1 MKRTILTAL
10 AVSVFLLLA
19 GCGESARGGDPVMRT
34 DAPHT
39 FAGYPVVYLTAD
51 VSAGGLLSAYE
62 ALEPPEGG
70 RIGIKLSETLANGFS
85 WPDLTA
91 DLIQTAGASIIES
104 GGPETDFSGYDSTV
118 ILTHFEPDDAV
129 GFYGTAAHMAS
140 VFARRENLKR
150 AAGDPGGMMRYLA
163 EQGKAA
169 SESLSGPVLYIALL
183 DRWSVGDPAYGGS
196 IAASYDP
203 VSLDQ
208 ACVDLVNMTEECQ
221 SLAAQ
226 IAACGGVDT
235 LTEAERTGWGSRTY
249 AFLSI
254 DG

>member
-10 AVSVFLLLA
+10 AVSVFLLLT
-19 GCGESARGGDPVMRT
+19 GCGENGRGDDSAMRT

-70 RIGIKLSETLANGFS
+70 RIGIKLSEPLPNGFS

-91 DLIQTAGASIIES
+91 DLIQTGASIIES
-104 GGPETDFSGYDSTV
+104 GGPEIDFSGYDSTV
-118 ILTHFEPDDAV
+118 ILTHFEPCDAV
-129 GFYGTAAHMAS
+129 GFYGTTAHMAS
-140 VFARRENLKR
+140 VSARREDLER
-150 AAGDPGGMMRYLA
+150 VAGDPGEMMRYLA

-169 SESLSGPVLYIALL
+169 SESLSGPVLYIAVL
-183 DRWSVGDPAYGGS
+183 DRWSVGNPAYGGS

-221 SLAAQ
+221 PLAAQ

-235 LTEAERTGWGSRTY
+235 LTDAEQIGWGSRTY
-249 AFLSI
+249 AFLRI

>member
-1 MKRTILTAL
+1 MKQTIFTLL
-10 AVSVFLLLA
+10 AVSMVLLLA
-19 GCGESARGGDPVMRT
+19 GCGRAAQSDDSTIQT

-51 VSAGGLLSAYE
+51 VSAQGLLSAYE
-62 ALEPPEGG
+62 ALEPPEDGT
-70 RIGIKLSETLANGFS
+70 IGIKLSETLPDGFS
-85 WPDLTA
+85 WSDLTKRLVQMSEA
-91 DLIQTAGASIIES
+91 FLIES
-104 GGPETDFSGYDSTV
+104 SGTDISGYDSALV
-118 ILTHFEPDDAV
+118 LTHFEPHDAV

-140 VFARRENLKR
+140 VSTRRKDLETNE
-150 AAGDPGGMMRYLA
+150 PGKVMERLA

-169 SESLSGPVLYIALL
+169 AESLNGPILYIAVL
-183 DRWSVGDPAYGGS
+183 DQWSIGNPAYGGA

-208 ACVDLVNMTEECQ
+208 ACVDLVNMTVECQ

-226 IAACGGVDT
+226 IADCNGIDT
-235 LTEAERTGWGSRTY
+235 LIHAEQMGWGSRTY

-254 DG
+254 D